1 MKNLKKN
8 SLRLQ
13 HPPLVSLFF
22 LHNYDRRV
30 DGYQNID
37 SQQTF
42 IKKEKKNTKGHWKKS
57 KINKTFLIHN
67 TYYRAEQLFGKSVP
81 R

>member
-42 IKKEKKNTKGHWKKS
+42 IKKEKKKYKRALKK
-57 KINKTFLIHN
+57 KQNK
-67 TYYRAEQLFGKSVP
+67 
-81 R
+81 